1 MPFISDGGVQ
11 YYKFDSFDQPEVT
24 HAIFTRQGGF
34 SQKPWDSL
42 NMGGLVGDESH
53 NVEMNRVRAFGV
65 VGKDPNSMYDV
76 WQVHS
81 ATVVCVDHPRT
92 PGSPHLKADAILT
105 DKPDVTL
112 FMRFADCVPILLY
125 DVDKNIVGLV
135 HSGWQGTIKKI
146 PVAAVDTMVRYYGS
160 RVENIRAGIGPS
172 ICADHY
178 EVGPEVAEQVRIVF
192 GKIGNQILRTGNSAL
207 KFDLWEANRIL
218 LAQAGIT
225 EIEISGLCTACHLDD
240 WYSHRGE
247 KGRTGRFGVLIG
259 LNSKNCR
266 DV

>member
-65 VGKDPNSMYDV
+65 VGKD
-76 WQVHS
+76 
-81 ATVVCVDHPRT
+81 